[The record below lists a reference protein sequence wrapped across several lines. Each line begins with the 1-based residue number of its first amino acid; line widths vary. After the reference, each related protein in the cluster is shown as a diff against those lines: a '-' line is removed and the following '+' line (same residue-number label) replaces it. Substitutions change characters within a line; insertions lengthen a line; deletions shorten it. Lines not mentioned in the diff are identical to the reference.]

1 MDRTHVLLPRP
12 SAAVALLG
20 ALLLAGCGSSD
31 LSVSTG
37 GGGAQA
43 PVRSTAIQH
52 EPCEGS
58 NVDAVDVN
66 GDGKADIRR
75 VLAGGK
81 EMCRVTDLNRNGK
94 PDLFQYFDASGT
106 LRRREADYDESG
118 VVDAIEYFEGG
129 KLARVEYDTLAHHK
143 IDTWDFYDTASGKL
157 VRRERDTRGSGK
169 VDQWWTWEGE
179 KVTVAFDRNG
189 DGQPDPSD
197 TIGGDASRADGGA
210 PTSPAASNLPVAVAD
225 AGAPTAA
232 PLPVPAPAPAAA
244 GSATPAKAD
253 PGKAAP
259 KATDKPAAPA
269 PKGKGK

>member
-1 MDRTHVLLPRP
+1 M
-12 SAAVALLG
+12 
-20 ALLLAGCGSSD
+20 
-31 LSVSTG
+31 
-37 GGGAQA
+37 
-43 PVRSTAIQH
+43 
-52 EPCEGS
+52 
-58 NVDAVDVN
+58 
-66 GDGKADIRR
+66 
-75 VLAGGK
+75 
-81 EMCRVTDLNRNGK
+81 
-94 PDLFQYFDASGT
+94 
-106 LRRREADYDESG
+106 
-118 VVDAIEYFEGG
+118 
-129 KLARVEYDTLAHHK
+129 
-143 IDTWDFYDTASGKL
+143 
-157 VRRERDTRGSGK
+157 RRERDTRGSGK